1 MVVSRLRGDP
11 ARKRRANLQD
21 LSVSVGGENRAAV
34 DDGAGAG
41 GRNRTRDPL
50 ITNQVLYRLS
60 YTGTRNGDTI
70 MCAPNPGKISAIP
83 RKRG

>member
-1 MVVSRLRGDP
+1 MVVSPLRGDP
-11 ARKRRANLQD
+11 ARKRRGNLQD
-21 LSVSVGGENRAAV
+21 LGASVGGGNRETV

-60 YTGTRNGDTI
+60 YTGTHAAATQ
-70 MCAPNPGKISAIP
+70 
-83 RKRG
+83 